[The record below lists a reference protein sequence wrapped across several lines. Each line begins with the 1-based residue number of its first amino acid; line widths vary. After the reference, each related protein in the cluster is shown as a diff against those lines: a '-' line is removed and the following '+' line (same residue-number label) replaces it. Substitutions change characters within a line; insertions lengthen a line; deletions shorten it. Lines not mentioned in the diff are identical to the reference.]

1 MVCQAMSER
10 AHHHRQIDEHVS
22 GQGCLRRR
30 RSAVREVLWQGD
42 CAQWAG
48 FADVDAAAC
57 RISIPTFKQNR
68 EPLAGEWMEWMS
80 DDQRIKAGAVC
91 GRSMRRPSE
100 SRVAV
105 RRLPVWES

>member
-1 MVCQAMSER
+1 
-10 AHHHRQIDEHVS
+10 
-22 GQGCLRRR
+22 
-30 RSAVREVLWQGD
+30 VLWQGD
-42 CAQWAG
+42 RAQWAG

-80 DDQRIKAGAVC
+80 DDQRIKAGAVY

-100 SRVAV
+100 SRADAR
-105 RRLPVWES
+105 RRLAWES